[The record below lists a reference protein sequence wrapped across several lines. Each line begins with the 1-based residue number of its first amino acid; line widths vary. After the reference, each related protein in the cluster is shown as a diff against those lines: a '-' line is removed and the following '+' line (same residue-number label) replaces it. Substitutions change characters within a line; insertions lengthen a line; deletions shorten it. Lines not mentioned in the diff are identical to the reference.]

1 MSDMLQYVVRAAIT
15 AGFAALVV
23 MLLRLPLKKAPRWI
37 TVALW
42 GIVALRLLCPF
53 SVESPVSIMPP
64 VAVVENATGFSPSS
78 ETTVEDAPL
87 APETGGDEWQPT
99 TELPE
104 TLPTP
109 APATVSLSTVLTAV
123 WASGVLAMLL
133 YGGISAWRLHR
144 RVREA
149 AKEDARVYR
158 TAAIDSPF
166 VLGVFRPRI
175 YLPSSLDGA
184 ACDCVL
190 AHERAHIK
198 RGDHLIKP
206 FAFLLLAV
214 YWFQP
219 LLWVAYVLL
228 CRDIEAACD
237 ERVVRSYTKEERQQ
251 YSYALVSLGVHRR
264 SVAACPVAFGETG
277 VKARVKQVMHYKKPA
292 VWILAAAVL
301 ISAVASVC
309 LLTDRKPTVGA
320 TLGGGTLTV
329 KTDSGVAAKE
339 FALEEGARIS
349 VRDHTPLPFT
359 ATIDKV
365 DDDAMAVVIALDTPL
380 YLDGVKTTT
389 VTVPFDKSVTLR
401 AVEPYDGAYDSYTFT
416 ITLPSAV
423 TKHPSYTDI
432 AVWSRTCEEH
442 TRYEGTET
450 TLVLAEEFFLLDFG
464 GRSEYIMKGTYAFTD
479 TALILTEDAHLTEYV
494 FDIDQNGDIVYNDKA
509 SYRHE
514 KAKTQSLDDGEM
526 LKFCY
531 AFEDNAIKNAAG
543 ETVVK
548 QDAKS
553 TVSLLWYGNHQACLQ
568 TSQARDDITT
578 FSMQYV
584 DMARETVIASSMDT
598 IGYNSTMFAEL
609 RQSGNEWEVVVCGV
623 NNDFGGEETGF
634 APKELLHIALGNI
647 STVKSFNPTAFF
659 MGNEEVVVMYND
671 DDDRERVVVYNVR
684 TGKAVTRR
692 LLTLQGNLSNGQ
704 NYGTVYRD
712 NFDALPTAV
721 YRNDP
726 SGRVL
731 FYNGIFRAFVYLD
744 GEYIDLHDAFIEGK
758 LTIESFE
765 ELCKADAEAYLV
777 EGGTNTYRDG
787 GTTVYFYKY
796 KDDYH
801 NMTFRHKLSGDH
813 NVYVGKISI

>member
-1 MSDMLQYVVRAAIT
+1 MTTLLPFLVRAAVV
-15 AGFAALVV
+15 AGFVAAVV
-23 MLLRLPLKKAPRWI
+23 MLLRIPLKKAPRWI

-42 GIVALRLLCPF
+42 GVVALRLICPF
-53 SVESPVSIMPP
+53 SVESPVSVVPPTEVIEQAISSPMP
-64 VAVVENATGFSPSS
+64 
-78 ETTVEDAPL
+78 ETTVEDVPL
-87 APETGGDEWQPT
+87 TSDTVSGDWQTPMDV
-99 TELPE
+99 TEDVAE
-104 TLPTP
+104 KTP
-109 APATVSLSTVLTAV
+109 TVSLATVLTAV

-133 YGGISAWRLHR
+133 YGGISAWRLRR

-149 AKEDARVYR
+149 VKEDTRVYR

-190 AHERAHIK
+190 AHERAHLK

-206 FAFLLLAV
+206 FAFLLLSI

-219 LLWVAYVLL
+219 LLWVAYILL

-237 ERVVRSYTKEERQQ
+237 ERVVRAYTKEERQQ

-264 SVAACPVAFGETG
+264 GVAACPVAFGETG

-292 VWILAAAVL
+292 VWILTTAVL

-320 TLGGGTLTV
+320 TLDGGTLTV
-329 KTDSGVAAKE
+329 QTDSGFAAKE

-349 VRDHTPLPFT
+349 VRDHTPEPFT
-359 ATIDKV
+359 ATIDKL
-365 DDDAMAVVIALDTPL
+365 DDAAMTVMIELDMPL
-380 YLDGVKTTT
+380 YLNGVKTTT
-389 VTVPFDKSVTLR
+389 VTVPFDESVTLR
-401 AVEPYDGAYDSYTFT
+401 AVEPYDGVYGTYTFA
-416 ITLPSAV
+416 ITLPTAV
-423 TKHPSYTDI
+423 TKHPSYTDNI
-432 AVWSRTCEEH
+432 AVWSRTCEKH
-442 TRYEGTET
+442 TRYEGAET
-450 TLVLAEEFFLLDFG
+450 TLVLTEEFFLLDFG
-464 GRSEYIMKGTYAFTD
+464 ERSEYIMKGTYAFTD

-526 LKFCY
+526 LNFCY
-531 AFEDNAIKNAAG
+531 AFEENAIKNAAG
-543 ETVVK
+543 ETVAK

-553 TVSLLWYGNHQACLQ
+553 TVSLLWYGNDQACLQ

-584 DMARETVIASSMDT
+584 DMASETMIASSMDA
-598 IGYNSTMFAEL
+598 IGYNSTMFVEL

-634 APKELLHIALGNI
+634 APKELLHIALDNV

-659 MGNEEVVVMYND
+659 MSNEEVVVMYND
-671 DDDRERVVVYNVR
+671 DDDRERVVVYNIR
-684 TGKAVTRR
+684 TSKAVTRR
-692 LLTLQGNLSNGQ
+692 LLTLQGNLANGQ

-712 NFDALPTAV
+712 NFDTLPTAV
-721 YRNDP
+721 YRGDP

-731 FYNGIFRAFVYLD
+731 FYNGIFRAFAYLD
-744 GEYIDLHDAFIEGK
+744 GEYVDLHDAFIEGK

-765 ELCKADAEAYLV
+765 ALCKADAEAYLV

-796 KDDYH
+796 EDDYH
-801 NMTFRHKLSGDH
+801 NVTFRHKLSGDQD
-813 NVYVGKISI
+813 VYVGKIYI